1 MSNGVNFGNLSSVAQ
16 SGVPSICVVLGI
28 IMMIMSYTIQGINT
42 RIGADGWIIVEI
54 GIGLFLIQIVI
65 HIIIQLVSKK

>member
-1 MSNGVNFGNLSSVAQ
+1 MNFGNLSSVAQ